1 MHSCVNKLMHEIIN
15 GISPEGNYTNFNLGL
30 TIPLMY
36 AIRHLNKTLTLKVMI
51 ASSTNNAMCSGTAS
65 SSRMKAHGPP
75 PANTELVSSL
85 FSLVRLLLHPPST
98 WWLFFFITLF
108 HSFFN
113 SLSLFQRQRQ
123 DVAHTHVVNNHSC
136 HAFFTYCKCLE
147 VHGETTGIK
156 ERSIIH
162 THRASS
168 SWLHLCG
175 PHEQIGLT
183 VSESDLCVAGQSR
196 NLFYM

>member
-1 MHSCVNKLMHEIIN
+1 
-15 GISPEGNYTNFNLGL
+15 
-30 TIPLMY
+30 
-36 AIRHLNKTLTLKVMI
+36 MI
-51 ASSTNNAMCSGTAS
+51 ASSTNNAMCWGTAS

-156 ERSIIH
+156 ERSIIYTH
-162 THRASS
+162 TERVPLDCICVVHMNKLAWLSQNQTCVLRAKAEISFICRS
-168 SWLHLCG
+168 
-175 PHEQIGLT
+175 T
-183 VSESDLCVAGQSR
+183 V
-196 NLFYM
+196 